1 MKPLD
6 LIRTGVAG
14 LVLLASLGAWAHGD
28 GKETIEV
35 LQEHLLQNAPGKK
48 GTLITVAYAPGQQ
61 SIAHRH
67 GGSVIAYVLDGE
79 VVSQL
84 KGEPAHT
91 YKAGDSWYEPAGSV
105 HLASRNASATK
116 PATLLVWLLTEEQE
130 PLLEPLAE

>member
-1 MKPLD
+1 MKILN

-14 LVLLASLGAWAHGD
+14 LALLASLGAWAHGE
-28 GKETIEV
+28 GQETIEV
-35 LQEHLLQNAPGKK
+35 LQEHPLQNAPGMK
-48 GTLITVAYAPGQQ
+48 GTLITVGYAPGQQ

-84 KGEPAHT
+84 QGEPAHT
-91 YKAGDSWYEPAGSV
+91 YKAGESWYEPAGTV

-116 PATLLVWLLTEEQE
+116 PATLLVWLLTEEKQ